1 MLSTWELRLVY
12 RGVPRMLA
20 RNSTQL
26 AGVGSAEAFVAG
38 EVAEVT
44 DVVVRLAGHR
54 PRSFAAFA
62 RELRAAA

>member
-1 MLSTWELRLVY
+1 
-12 RGVPRMLA
+12 MLA

-44 DVVVRLAGHR
+44 DVVVSLTGHR

>member
-1 MLSTWELRLVY
+1 
-12 RGVPRMLA
+12 MLA

-44 DVVVRLAGHR
+44 DVVVRLTGHR